1 MNKEFKKYFDKKM
14 KDNTNKY
21 VVMYKATIIFTCILI
36 IIVLLLDLYNYFNQ
50 AALDKIYKIFA
61 YILLMMFYPL
71 YFIPNKVFKEEN
83 EVSRISKCKT
93 KKDRVILKIYNIT
106 KIISMIMFATMVIV
120 GLLISEI
127 FELIEYPF
135 NDLQICAY
143 ILLAILLVF
152 ERTSSYLDK
161 RNILWWWYDEK
172 KIERFKKWR
181 SNSNKNKERDTQK

>member
-21 VVMYKATIIFTCILI
+21 VVMYKASIIFTCILI

-61 YILLMMFYPL
+61 FILLMMFYPL

-135 NDLQICAY
+135 NGLQICAY

-152 ERTSSYLDK
+152 ERASSYLDK
-161 RNILWWWYDEK
+161 RNILW
-172 KIERFKKWR
+172 
-181 SNSNKNKERDTQK
+181 

>member
-83 EVSRISKCKT
+83 EVSRISKFKT

-161 RNILWWWYDEK
+161 RNILW
-172 KIERFKKWR
+172 
-181 SNSNKNKERDTQK
+181 

>member
-21 VVMYKATIIFTCILI
+21 VVMYKVILIFYCILI
-36 IIVLLLDLYNYFNQ
+36 LIALLLDLYNYFNKSIP
-50 AALDKIYKIFA
+50 DIIFKIFTF
-61 YILLMMFYPL
+61 ILLMMIYPL

-83 EVSRISKCKT
+83 KISCISKCKT

-106 KIISMIMFATMVIV
+106 KIISMTMFATMVIV

-135 NDLQICAY
+135 NSLQICAY
-143 ILLAILLVF
+143 ILLAVLLVF
-152 ERTSSYLDK
+152 ERASSYLDK
-161 RNILWWWYDEK
+161 RTI
-172 KIERFKKWR
+172 
-181 SNSNKNKERDTQK
+181 T

>member
-50 AALDKIYKIFA
+50 VALDKIIKIFA

-152 ERTSSYLDK
+152 ERTSSYLEK
-161 RNILWWWYDEK
+161 RNI
-172 KIERFKKWR
+172 
-181 SNSNKNKERDTQK
+181 T

>member
-61 YILLMMFYPL
+61 FILLMMFYPL

-83 EVSRISKCKT
+83 EVSRISKCKA
-93 KKDRVILKIYNIT
+93 KKDKIILKIYNIT
-106 KIISMIMFATMVIV
+106 KVILLV
-120 GLLISEI
+120 GFGLWFFVAGFFNEILGLLKNWHEGEKI
-127 FELIEYPF
+127 F
-135 NDLQICAY
+135 AY
-143 ILLAILLVF
+143 ILFAIFFIF
-152 ERTSSYLDK
+152 ERASSYLEK
-161 RNILWWWYDEK
+161 RNI
-172 KIERFKKWR
+172 
-181 SNSNKNKERDTQK
+181 T

>member
-21 VVMYKATIIFTCILI
+21 VVMYKVTIIFTCILI

-61 YILLMMFYPL
+61 FILLMMFYPL

-135 NDLQICAY
+135 NGLQICAY

-152 ERTSSYLDK
+152 ERTSSYLEK
-161 RNILWWWYDEK
+161 RNI
-172 KIERFKKWR
+172 
-181 SNSNKNKERDTQK
+181 T

>member
-1 MNKEFKKYFDKKM
+1 MNKEFEKYFDKKM

-36 IIVLLLDLYNYFNQ
+36 IVVLLLDLYNYFNQ

-61 YILLMMFYPL
+61 FILLMMFYPL

-135 NDLQICAY
+135 NGLQICAY

-152 ERTSSYLDK
+152 ERASSYLDK
-161 RNILWWWYDEK
+161 RNI
-172 KIERFKKWR
+172 
-181 SNSNKNKERDTQK
+181 T

>member
-71 YFIPNKVFKEEN
+71 YFIPNKVFKEEI

-161 RNILWWWYDEK
+161 RNILW
-172 KIERFKKWR
+172 
-181 SNSNKNKERDTQK
+181 

>member
-61 YILLMMFYPL
+61 FILLMMFYPL

-135 NDLQICAY
+135 NGLQICAY

-152 ERTSSYLDK
+152 ERASSYLDK
-161 RNILWWWYDEK
+161 RNI
-172 KIERFKKWR
+172 
-181 SNSNKNKERDTQK
+181 T

>member
-61 YILLMMFYPL
+61 FILLMMFYPL

-135 NDLQICAY
+135 NGLQICAY

-152 ERTSSYLDK
+152 ERTSSYLEK
-161 RNILWWWYDEK
+161 RNI
-172 KIERFKKWR
+172 
-181 SNSNKNKERDTQK
+181 T

>member
-61 YILLMMFYPL
+61 FILLMMFYPL
-71 YFIPNKVFKEEN
+71 YFITNKVFKEEN

-93 KKDRVILKIYNIT
+93 KKDKIILKIYNIT
-106 KIISMIMFATMVIV
+106 KVISMIMFATMVIV

-135 NDLQICAY
+135 NGLQICAY
-143 ILLAILLVF
+143 ILLAVLLVF
-152 ERTSSYLDK
+152 ERTSSYLEK
-161 RNILWWWYDEK
+161 RNI
-172 KIERFKKWR
+172 
-181 SNSNKNKERDTQK
+181 T

>member
-21 VVMYKATIIFTCILI
+21 VVMYKATLIFCIILI
-36 IIVLLLDLYNYFNQ
+36 SIALLLCSYNYFNNT
-50 AALDKIYKIFA
+50 APGKITKILVLIFL
-61 YILLMMFYPL
+61 YMFYPL
-71 YFIPNKVFKEEN
+71 HYIQNKVLEEEN

-135 NDLQICAY
+135 NGLQICAY

-152 ERTSSYLDK
+152 ERASSYLDK
-161 RNILWWWYDEK
+161 RNI
-172 KIERFKKWR
+172 
-181 SNSNKNKERDTQK
+181 T

>member
-21 VVMYKATIIFTCILI
+21 VVMYKATLIFYCILAI
-36 IIVLLLDLYNYFNQ
+36 TVLLLDLYNYFNQ
-50 AALDKIYKIFA
+50 AALDKIIKIFA
-61 YILLMMFYPL
+61 YILLMMLYPL
-71 YFIPNKVFKEEN
+71 YFIQSKVFKEEN
-83 EVSRISKCKT
+83 KISCISKCKT

-106 KIISMIMFATMVIV
+106 KIISMTMFATMVIV

-135 NDLQICAY
+135 NGLQICAY
-143 ILLAILLVF
+143 ILLAVLLVF

-161 RNILWWWYDEK
+161 RNI
-172 KIERFKKWR
+172 
-181 SNSNKNKERDTQK
+181 T

>member
-21 VVMYKATIIFTCILI
+21 VVMYKVTIIFTCILI

-61 YILLMMFYPL
+61 FILLMMFYPL

-135 NDLQICAY
+135 NGLQICAY

-161 RNILWWWYDEK
+161 RNILW
-172 KIERFKKWR
+172 
-181 SNSNKNKERDTQK
+181 

>member
-1 MNKEFKKYFDKKM
+1 MNKEFKKNFDKKM

-21 VVMYKATIIFTCILI
+21 VVMYKATLIFTCILI

-61 YILLMMFYPL
+61 FILLMMFYPL
-71 YFIPNKVFKEEN
+71 YFIQSKVFKEEN

-135 NDLQICAY
+135 NGLQICAY

-152 ERTSSYLDK
+152 ERASSYLDK
-161 RNILWWWYDEK
+161 RNILW
-172 KIERFKKWR
+172 
-181 SNSNKNKERDTQK
+181 

>member
-1 MNKEFKKYFDKKM
+1 MNKEFKKNFDKKM

-21 VVMYKATIIFTCILI
+21 VVMYKATLIFTCILI

-61 YILLMMFYPL
+61 FILLMMFYPL
-71 YFIPNKVFKEEN
+71 YFIQSKVFKEEN

-93 KKDRVILKIYNIT
+93 KKYRVILKIYNIT

-135 NDLQICAY
+135 NGLQICAY

-152 ERTSSYLDK
+152 ERASSYLDK
-161 RNILWWWYDEK
+161 RNILW
-172 KIERFKKWR
+172 
-181 SNSNKNKERDTQK
+181 

>member
-1 MNKEFKKYFDKKM
+1 MNKEFKKCFDKKM

-21 VVMYKATIIFTCILI
+21 VVMYKATLIFYCILA
-36 IIVLLLDLYNYFNQ
+36 IIVLLLDLYNYYNQ

-61 YILLMMFYPL
+61 FILIMMIYPL

-93 KKDRVILKIYNIT
+93 KKDKIILKIYNIT
-106 KIISMIMFATMVIV
+106 KVISMIMFATMVIV

-135 NDLQICAY
+135 NGLQICAY
-143 ILLAILLVF
+143 ILLAVLLVF
-152 ERTSSYLDK
+152 ERASSYLDK
-161 RNILWWWYDEK
+161 RNI
-172 KIERFKKWR
+172 
-181 SNSNKNKERDTQK
+181 T

>member
-61 YILLMMFYPL
+61 FILLMMFYPL
-71 YFIPNKVFKEEN
+71 YFITNKVFKEEN
-83 EVSRISKCKT
+83 EVSRISKCQT
-93 KKDRVILKIYNIT
+93 KKDKIILKIYNIT
-106 KIISMIMFATMVIV
+106 KVISMIMFATMVIV

-135 NDLQICAY
+135 NGLQICAY
-143 ILLAILLVF
+143 ILLAVLLVF
-152 ERTSSYLDK
+152 ERTSSYLNK
-161 RNILWWWYDEK
+161 RNI
-172 KIERFKKWR
+172 
-181 SNSNKNKERDTQK
+181 T

>member
-61 YILLMMFYPL
+61 FILLMMFYPL

-93 KKDRVILKIYNIT
+93 KKDKIILKIYNIT
-106 KIISMIMFATMVIV
+106 K
-120 GLLISEI
+120 L
-127 FELIEYPF
+127 
-135 NDLQICAY
+135 
-143 ILLAILLVF
+143 ILLVGFAVIITTIALISDILVVFEYSLDVARIYGYIFIGLLFVF
-152 ERTSSYLDK
+152 ERMLVYLDK
-161 RNILWWWYDEK
+161 RNILW
-172 KIERFKKWR
+172 
-181 SNSNKNKERDTQK
+181 

>member
-21 VVMYKATIIFTCILI
+21 VVMYKVTIIFTCILI

-61 YILLMMFYPL
+61 FILLMMFYPL

-161 RNILWWWYDEK
+161 RNILW
-172 KIERFKKWR
+172 
-181 SNSNKNKERDTQK
+181 